1 MTNKLRNVCVT
12 GSGNGIGKAIAI
24 MLNKHGYNVACADL
38 SLEDAK
44 NTLNEF
50 KNKDKK
56 GIATLI
62 DVTKLSQIN
71 KMIHL
76 NLFQCKLF

>member
-24 MLNKHGYNVACADL
+24 MLNKHGYNVACADI

-56 GIATLI
+56 GIAI
-62 DVTKLSQIN
+62 VPVPRQV
-71 KMIHL
+71 
-76 NLFQCKLF
+76 Q